1 MTTLALH
8 HRILLMIVAPTV
20 LISLLLGSYFTQV
33 RTQDVQHFL
42 EQQASNIAEP
52 LALAS
57 SDALAQ
63 GNDALLR
70 QLLDVS
76 HRKNSPLVKS
86 LAIFDPQ
93 HQLLFTSNY
102 HPQIQALS
110 RSSTQPAMQF
120 TELEPQDQ
128 WLIIRSPI
136 WQETGYSSQ
145 PQLLGYLAVQLQ
157 RDSLRLA
164 RNASLLASLL
174 AVFAA
179 LLLSTLLGWLT
190 SRRISLPIEQLLQRL
205 QQAPMRLPTSVEP
218 SRNELEQLSAGI
230 DGLLRCCQELQEDM
244 QQQVE
249 QATADLQQSMEQLEV
264 QSIELELSRRKALE
278 ENRQKTEFLAKMSH
292 ELRTPLNGV
301 LGFTRQLLKT
311 QLSASQFDYL
321 QTIQKSANSLLVLVN
336 DVLDFARLEEGRMPL
351 NPQPVSLRELLDDAT
366 ELLAAQAFEKQLE
379 LALIVDPSCPD
390 DLVLDATRLTQV
402 LVNIAGNAIKFT
414 ERGSVVIR
422 VRASILSEQ
431 QLGLHISVQD
441 TGIGLTEEQ
450 QQQVLRG
457 SNQQKTS
464 SGKGSGAGLG
474 LMISQKLVLAM
485 AGHIG
490 VESQPGKGAT
500 FWFTLECKRH
510 PTTVAEPLPLE
521 LLDGKRL
528 LYFEPQQYSREACSN
543 LLLSWGLDVTLCA
556 TQAQLRQA
564 LAHQQ
569 HYDLAL
575 LGRTLSLHQL
585 QQIQELAQRVRAQ
598 ADHCVLLVN
607 TLSPHLREAI
617 QLSGADAC
625 LSKPVHHRKLAM
637 VLAQPYAHHEQQ
649 PAIAL
654 KPTKANLKVLVVDDN
669 EANLKLIHT
678 LLAELVLHV
687 DTAVHGA
694 EAWQKATLHLYDIIF
709 MDINMPVMDGVEACQ
724 KIQQSSLNEQTPII
738 AVTAHAIAGE
748 RERLLGLG
756 FADFLSKPL
765 DEHMLQLTL
774 QEHVPQTKVL
784 AAGSSNARQELVIP
798 HSHYIDWSLSLQRAG
813 GKAEL
818 ALEMLQ
824 MLCSSLPESFQHIQ
838 QSWQAG
844 DAEQLLHHVHKLHG
858 ATCYS
863 GVPQL
868 KQLTEQLETQLK
880 RGQPL
885 SQLEPEMLELT
896 DVVEGLLQDLSGAE
910 WQQLVS
916 TPPAA
921 AQSS

>member
-8 HRILLMIVAPTV
+8 HRILLLIVAPTF
-20 LISLLLGSYFTQV
+20 LISALLGLYFTQA
-33 RTQDVQHFL
+33 RTQDVRLFL

-57 SDALAQ
+57 AEALAQ
-63 GNDALLR
+63 GNQYMLG

-86 LAIFDPQ
+86 IAVFDTH
-93 HQLLFTSNY
+93 HQLIATSNHY
-102 HPQIQALS
+102 PGIHQLQLS
-110 RSSTQPAMQF
+110 NQQNKLQF
-120 TELEPQDQ
+120 TELQSAAD

-136 WQETGYSSQ
+136 WQQIEQAST
-145 PQLLGYLAVQLQ
+145 PQQLGYLAVRLQ
-157 RDSLRLA
+157 RDNLILA
-164 RNASLLASLL
+164 RQSSILSSVL
-174 AVFAA
+174 AVLAA
-179 LLLSTLLGWLT
+179 MLLSTILGWLA
-190 SRRISLPIEQLLQRL
+190 SRSIHRPIQQMLQQLQQAKSLPLPTPQQAESSNELHQLAQGIEQLIQ
-205 QQAPMRLPTSVEP
+205 
-218 SRNELEQLSAGI
+218 
-230 DGLLRCCQELQEDM
+230 CCQELQDDM
-244 QQQVE
+244 QHQVE

-264 QSIELELSRRKALE
+264 QSIELELGKRKAME

-351 NPQPVSLRELLDDAT
+351 NQQPVSLRELLDDAT

-390 DLVLDATRLTQV
+390 DVVVDATRLTQV
-402 LVNIAGNAIKFT
+402 LMNIAGNAIKFT
-414 ERGSVVIR
+414 ERGSVLIR
-422 VRASILSEQ
+422 VRASILSEH
-431 QLGLHISVQD
+431 QLSLHISVQD

-450 QQQVLRG
+450 QQYIFRG
-457 SNQQKTS
+457 SSQHKATT
-464 SGKGSGAGLG
+464 GKHTGAGLG
-474 LMISQKLVLAM
+474 LMISQKLVHAM
-485 AGHIG
+485 SGHIG
-490 VESQPGKGAT
+490 VDSQAGKGAT

-543 LLLSWGLDVTLCA
+543 LLLSWGLNVTLCA
-556 TQAQLRQA
+556 TQAQLQQA

-569 HYDLAL
+569 HYDFAL

-585 QQIQELAQRVRAQ
+585 NQIQELVQRVRPQ
-598 ADHCVLLVN
+598 VDHCFLLVN

-625 LSKPVHHRKLAM
+625 LSKPVHHRKLAL
-637 VLAQPYAHHEQQ
+637 VLAQPFVEQKNSG
-649 PAIAL
+649 AVAL
-654 KPTKANLKVLVVDDN
+654 KPAKANLRVLAVDDN

-678 LLAELVLHV
+678 LLSELVLHV
-687 DTAVHGA
+687 DTAVQGA
-694 EAWQKATLHLYDIIF
+694 EAWQKATQHLYDMIF
-709 MDINMPVMDGVEACQ
+709 MDINMPVMDGIEACQ
-724 KIQQSSLNEQTPII
+724 KIQQSSLNEQTPVI
-738 AVTAHAIAGE
+738 AVTAHAVAGE
-748 RERLLGLG
+748 RERLLQLG

-765 DEHMLQLTL
+765 DEHMLQLAL
-774 QEHVPQTKVL
+774 QEHLPLSKPALPT
-784 AAGSSNARQELVIP
+784 RQEPAIP
-798 HSHYIDWSLSLQRAG
+798 HSNYIDWSLSLQRAG
-813 GKAEL
+813 GKAGL

-824 MLCSSLPESFQHIQ
+824 MLCSSLPDSYQHIQ
-838 QSWQAG
+838 QAWQQR

-880 RGQPL
+880 RGQSL
-885 SQLEPEMLELT
+885 EQLEPEMLELA
-896 DVVEGLLQDLSGAE
+896 DVVQGLLQDLAGTE
-910 WQQLVS
+910 WHQLVAI
-916 TPPAA
+916 PDEQA
-921 AQSS
+921 

>member
-8 HRILLMIVAPTV
+8 HRILLLIVAPTFF
-20 LISLLLGSYFTQV
+20 ISVSLGWYFTQA
-33 RTQDVQHFL
+33 RTQDVRHFL

-57 SDALAQ
+57 TEALANRNQ
-63 GNDALLR
+63 QALR
-70 QLLDVS
+70 QLLDIS

-86 LAIFDPQ
+86 IAVFDTQ
-93 HQLLFTSNY
+93 HQLFATSN
-102 HPQIQALS
+102 HFPHIS
-110 RSSTQPAMQF
+110 RLQLTTYSPPLQF
-120 TELEPQDQ
+120 TELESAPD
-128 WLIIRSPI
+128 WLIIRTPI
-136 WQETGYSSQ
+136 WLNAEQGVQSE
-145 PQLLGYLAVQLQ
+145 LLGYLAVQLQ

-164 RNASLLASLL
+164 RQSSMLSSII
-174 AVFAA
+174 AVLVA
-179 LLLSTLLGWLT
+179 LLLSAILGWLA
-190 SRRISLPIEQLLQRL
+190 SRTLTRPIQAMLQLLQQHQHL
-205 QQAPMRLPTSVEP
+205 LTQDPDAPTASHEM
-218 SRNELEQLSAGI
+218 EQLAQ
-230 DGLLRCCQELQEDM
+230 GLHSLILCCQSLQDDM
-244 QQQVE
+244 QYQIEQV
-249 QATADLQQSMEQLEV
+249 TADLEQSMEQLEV
-264 QSIELELSRRKALE
+264 QSIELELGKRKAME

-311 QLSASQFDYL
+311 QLSASQYDYL

-366 ELLAAQAFEKQLE
+366 ELLAAQAFEKHLE
-379 LALIVDPSCPD
+379 LALIIDPSCPD
-390 DLVLDATRLTQV
+390 DVVVDATRLTQV
-402 LVNIAGNAIKFT
+402 LMNVAGNAIKFT

-422 VRASILSEQ
+422 VRASILSEH
-431 QLGLHISVQD
+431 QLSLHLSVQD

-450 QQQVLRG
+450 LQQVFRSAG
-457 SNQQKTS
+457 NHKVN
-464 SGKGSGAGLG
+464 SGKYTGAGLG
-474 LMISQKLVLAM
+474 LMISQKLVHAM
-485 AGHIG
+485 NGHIG
-490 VESQPGKGAT
+490 VESQWGKGAT

-510 PTTVAEPLPLE
+510 PTTVAEPLPVH

-528 LYFEPQQYSREACSN
+528 LYFEPQQYSREAGLH
-543 LLLSWGLDVTLCA
+543 LLHSWGLHVTPCA
-556 TQAQLRQA
+556 TQAQLQQA

-585 QQIQELAQRVRAQ
+585 NQIQELVQRVKPHC
-598 ADHCVLLVN
+598 DHCFLLVN

-637 VLAQPYAHHEQQ
+637 VLAHPYAEPVTKHSV
-649 PAIAL
+649 AL
-654 KPTKANLKVLVVDDN
+654 KAAKSNARVLVVDDN

-678 LLAELVLHV
+678 LLSELVVSV
-687 DTAVHGA
+687 DSAMNGA
-694 EAWQKATLHLYDIIF
+694 EAWHKTTRHLYDMIF
-709 MDINMPVMDGVEACQ
+709 MDINMPVMDGIEACQ
-724 KIQQSSLNEQTPII
+724 KIQQSSLNEQTPVI

-748 RERLLGLG
+748 RERLLQLG

-774 QEHVPQTKVL
+774 QEHLKLSKPAQP
-784 AAGSSNARQELVIP
+784 ARPELVIP
-798 HSHYIDWSLSLQRAG
+798 HSNYIDWSLSLQRAG
-813 GKAEL
+813 GKADL

-824 MLCSSLPESFQHIQ
+824 MLCRSLPESYQLIQ
-838 QSWQAG
+838 QAWQAQ
-844 DAEQLLHHVHKLHG
+844 DTEQLLQHVHKLHG

-880 RGQPL
+880 RGQSL
-885 SQLEPEMLELT
+885 AQLEPEMLELS
-896 DVVEGLLQDLSGAE
+896 DVVEGLLQDISGQD
-910 WQQLVS
+910 WQQLIGPS
-916 TPPAA
+916 QQPA
-921 AQSS
+921 

>member
-8 HRILLMIVAPTV
+8 HRVLLLIVAPTF
-20 LISLLLGSYFTQV
+20 LISALLGWYFTQA
-33 RTQDVQHFL
+33 RTQDVRHFL

-57 SDALAQ
+57 AEALAQ
-63 GNDALLR
+63 NNQYMLG

-86 LAIFDPQ
+86 ITVFDPQ
-93 HQLLFTSNY
+93 HQLIATSNHY
-102 HPQIQALS
+102 PGIHQLTLQGNKAPL
-110 RSSTQPAMQF
+110 QF
-120 TELEPQDQ
+120 TELESAAN
-128 WLIIRSPI
+128 WLIIRTPI
-136 WQETGYSSQ
+136 WQQAEPEVA
-145 PQLLGYLAVQLQ
+145 PQQLGYLAVRLQ
-157 RDSLRLA
+157 RDSLILA
-164 RNASLLASLL
+164 RQSSILTSVL
-174 AVFAA
+174 AVLAA
-179 LLLSTLLGWLT
+179 LLLSTVLGWLA
-190 SRRISLPIEQLLQRL
+190 SRTINRPIQQMLQLIQQAQSLSLPMKSSSEQSSELQQLTQGIEQLI
-205 QQAPMRLPTSVEP
+205 T
-218 SRNELEQLSAGI
+218 
-230 DGLLRCCQELQEDM
+230 CCQELQDDM
-244 QQQVE
+244 QHQVE

-264 QSIELELSRRKALE
+264 QSIELELGKRKAME

-351 NPQPVSLRELLDDAT
+351 NQQPVSLRELLDDAT

-390 DLVLDATRLTQV
+390 DIVVDATRLTQV
-402 LVNIAGNAIKFT
+402 LMNIAGNAIKFT
-414 ERGSVVIR
+414 DRGSVLIR
-422 VRASILSEQ
+422 VRASILSEH
-431 QLGLHISVQD
+431 QLSLHISVQD

-450 QQQVLRG
+450 QQQVFRG
-457 SNQQKTS
+457 SGHQKTNI
-464 SGKGSGAGLG
+464 GKHTGAGLG
-474 LMISQKLVLAM
+474 LMISQKLVHAM
-485 AGHIG
+485 SGHIG
-490 VESQPGKGAT
+490 VDSQAGKGAT

-543 LLLSWGLDVTLCA
+543 LLLSWGLNVTLCA
-556 TQAQLRQA
+556 TQAQLQQA

-569 HYDLAL
+569 HYDFAL

-585 QQIQELAQRVRAQ
+585 NQIQELVQRVRPQ
-598 ADHCVLLVN
+598 CDHCFLLVN

-625 LSKPVHHRKLAM
+625 LSKPVHHRKLAL
-637 VLAQPYAHHEQQ
+637 VLAQPYVQQ
-649 PAIAL
+649 VSIHAVAL
-654 KPTKANLKVLVVDDN
+654 KPAKANLRVLVVDDN

-678 LLAELVLHV
+678 LLSELVLHV

-694 EAWQKATLHLYDIIF
+694 EAWHKATQHLYDMIF
-709 MDINMPVMDGVEACQ
+709 MDINMPVMDGVEACH
-724 KIQQSSLNEQTPII
+724 KIQQSSLNEQTPVI
-738 AVTAHAIAGE
+738 AVTAHAVAGE
-748 RERLLGLG
+748 RERLLQLG

-765 DEHMLQLTL
+765 DEYMLQLTL
-774 QEHVPQTKVL
+774 QEHLTLSKPSAQL
-784 AAGSSNARQELVIP
+784 RQEPAIP
-798 HSHYIDWSLSLQRAG
+798 HSNYIDWSLSLQRAG

-824 MLCSSLPESFQHIQ
+824 MLCNSLPESYQHIENAWQ
-838 QSWQAG
+838 QR

-880 RGQPL
+880 RGQSL
-885 SQLEPEMLELT
+885 ELLEPEMLELA
-896 DVVEGLLQDLSGAE
+896 DVVQGLLQDLAGTE
-910 WQQLVS
+910 WQQLVA
-916 TPPAA
+916 TPER
-921 AQSS
+921 QV